1 MIWTNELTLQ
11 FVSLTHHTSSP
22 PHHTLYA
29 TQTTPSRFELGR
41 DVTKVFNGKLSRGH
55 IECIDSND
63 DDGGLMYTV
72 VYEDGDGDKE
82 DLDPQECEEVE
93 VVTLSDD
100 VTI

>member
-1 MIWTNELTLQ
+1 
-11 FVSLTHHTSSP
+11 
-22 PHHTLYA
+22 
-29 TQTTPSRFELGR
+29 
-41 DVTKVFNGKLSRGH
+41 
-55 IECIDSND
+55 
-63 DDGGLMYTV
+63 MYTV